1 VSAEAGRDR
10 SRGDRQFG
18 FGRVGLSGPRP
29 SVQRH
34 DVVVPG
40 SDRGRAVGGCTDS
53 LSQRDIFDREHH
65 KNVNHPEVDTNAR
78 FSPLRHLDLGVTG
91 HASEDGTPEYNSW
104 LSGRRAKAAFED
116 LKSRGVPEQQ
126 LRYRAVGE
134 SACRPYPI
142 HRSVYFEIE
151 EYR

>member
-1 VSAEAGRDR
+1 
-10 SRGDRQFG
+10 
-18 FGRVGLSGPRP
+18 
-29 SVQRH
+29 
-34 DVVVPG
+34 
-40 SDRGRAVGGCTDS
+40 
-53 LSQRDIFDREHH
+53 
-65 KNVNHPEVDTNAR
+65 
-78 FSPLRHLDLGVTG
+78 LDLGVTG